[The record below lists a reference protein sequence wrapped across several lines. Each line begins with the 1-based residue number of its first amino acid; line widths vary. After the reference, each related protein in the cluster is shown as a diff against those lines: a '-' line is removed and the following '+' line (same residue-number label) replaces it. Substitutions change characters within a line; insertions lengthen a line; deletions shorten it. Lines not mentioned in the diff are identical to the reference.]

1 MPRRFDDVLNY
12 LNKFIMKT
20 NSIFL
25 RLLGVFALAL
35 FLNSC
40 TASEIDQKNGK
51 ADVSASVNFE
61 PIVPRP
67 AR

>member
-1 MPRRFDDVLNY
+1 MPGRFDDVLNY

-35 FLNSC
+35 FFNSC
-40 TASEIDQKNGK
+40 TASEIDGNNGK
-51 ADVSASVNFE
+51 TDVSATVNGDV
-61 PIVPRP
+61 IVPRP